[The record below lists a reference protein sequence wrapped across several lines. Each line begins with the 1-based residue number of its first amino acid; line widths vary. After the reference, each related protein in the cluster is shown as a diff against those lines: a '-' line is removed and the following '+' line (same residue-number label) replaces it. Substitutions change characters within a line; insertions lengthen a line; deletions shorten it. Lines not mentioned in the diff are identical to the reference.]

1 MRLIDADRLKESFLL
16 CATLGGLLGEAIDK
30 IVAWAIKIIDDEPTA
45 DPRYSYDDLE
55 AMSIYGYPV
64 KDLAIL
70 AQRMHSDGLDPLT
83 LRNSNEDY
91 IAGYKRAYEESN
103 KALEDAIN
111 KMVDNIPKDL

>member
-1 MRLIDADRLKESFLL
+1 MRLIDADDLIRSIEISPYNDYDDFLRTLRL
-16 CATLGGLLGEAIDK
+16 
-30 IVAWAIKIIDDEPTA
+30 IDDAPTEEPRTEE
-45 DPRYSYDDLE
+45 PRFSYNDLE
-55 AMSIYGYPV
+55 AMIICGYPV
-64 KDLAIL
+64 KDLIIL
-70 AQRMHSDGLDPLT
+70 AQRIHSDGLDPQT

>member
-1 MRLIDADRLKESFLL
+1 MRLIDAERLKDSFLN

-30 IVAWAIKIIDDEPTA
+30 IVAWAIKVIDDEPSA
-45 DPRYSYDDLE
+45 EPRYSYNDLE

-91 IAGYKRAYEESN
+91 LAGYNRAYEESN
-103 KALEDAIN
+103 KALEDAFR
-111 KMVDNIPKDL
+111 KMFDDIPKDL

>member
-1 MRLIDADRLKESFLL
+1 MRLIDADRLKQTFINS
-16 CATLGGLLGEAIDK
+16 ATLGGPLGEAIDK
-30 IVAWAIKIIDDEPTA
+30 IVTWAIIVINDAPTVEP
-45 DPRYSYDDLE
+45 RFSYNDME
-55 AMSIYGYPV
+55 SMSIYGYPV

-103 KALEDAIN
+103 KALEDAFN
-111 KMVDNIPKDL
+111 KMLDNIPKDL

>member
-1 MRLIDADRLKESFLL
+1 MRLIDADSLKHTFLNS
-16 CATLGGLLGEAIDK
+16 ATLGGLLGEAIDK
-30 IVAWAIKIIDDEPTA
+30 IVAWAIKIVDDTPTVEP
-45 DPRYSYDDLE
+45 RFCYNDLE
-55 AMSIYGYPV
+55 SMSIYGYPV

-70 AQRMHSDGLDPLT
+70 AQRIHSDGLDPQT